1 MAAQFNGNA
10 LLAEYGD
17 ESLVAELAQL
27 FLESASSQMDAILG
41 AVERNDAEA
50 LRAAAHRLRGAVA
63 TFGAESAAQWSCAL
77 ESMAANGDLRGARD
91 LASHLQVDMRSL
103 CDGASAWVAGHV
115 AASDTTLVFM
125 EDASARPFHDRSH

>member
-63 TFGAESAAQWSCAL
+63 TFGADSAAQWSYAL
-77 ESMAANGDLRGARD
+77 ESMATDGDLRGARD
-91 LASHLQVDMRSL
+91 LASRLQVDMRSL
-103 CDGASAWVAGHV
+103 CDGASAWVAGHI
-115 AASDTTLVFM
+115 AA
-125 EDASARPFHDRSH
+125 